1 MDPFATSHLS
11 NRAVLHDLKTLDA
24 HDRRTTAVMLTR
36 IAEAQD
42 RKLFLQEGFS
52 SMHAY
57 CEGELHWCEGTASR
71 RIAAAHA
78 ARRFPV
84 VLNAV
89 TEGRVHVTGVLML
102 SRYLTSGNVDELLEA
117 ATHKSKAEIAMLIAE
132 RFPQP
137 DVPEMLRPIAPPP
150 IPVID
155 TLQGESSPE
164 KIHASIPPTALPT
177 QVLASASSPEKI
189 EPQAARSE
197 LRPIA
202 PERFAFQGTFDRETY
217 DLIQEVRALL
227 GHEIPLGEAV
237 LVIKRAL
244 RIAKI
249 QLLKEKHGVTD
260 RPGHSRGSASARTI
274 PREVRRAVWARDG
287 GKCAFVSEN
296 GRRCEARA
304 SLEYDHIEPVA
315 RGGQATAE
323 NVRLLCRAHNRYAAE
338 RAFGA
343 DFMDRKR
350 REARARG
357 RSAPRTA
364 RQRIR

>member
-11 NRAVLHDLKTLDA
+11 DRAVLHDLKTLDA

-36 IAEAQD
+36 IAEAED
-42 RKLFLQEGFS
+42 RKLFLQEGYS
-52 SMHAY
+52 SMHTY
-57 CEGELHWCEGTASR
+57 CVGELHWCEGTASR

-84 VLNAV
+84 VLIAV

-150 IPVID
+150 IQVID
-155 TLQGESSPE
+155 TPQGESSPE
-164 KIHASIPPTALPT
+164 KIHAPIPPTVLPT
-177 QVLASASSPEKI
+177 PVPTSASSPEKI
-189 EPQAARSE
+189 EPRAARSE

-202 PERFAFQGTFDRETY
+202 PERFAFQGTFDRETH

-227 GHEIPLGEAV
+227 GHEIPSGEAV

-244 RIAKI
+244 KIARA
-249 QLLKEKHGVTD
+249 QLLKEKHAVTD
-260 RPGHSRGSASARTI
+260 RPRRPRGCASARTI
-274 PREVRRAVWARDG
+274 PAAVKRAVRERDEG
-287 GKCAFVSEN
+287 QCTFVGEN

-315 RGGQATAE
+315 RGGQATIE

-338 RAFGA
+338 RAFGSE
-343 DFMDRKR
+343 FVERKLA
-350 REARARG
+350 EARR
-357 RSAPRTA
+357 R
-364 RQRIR
+364 